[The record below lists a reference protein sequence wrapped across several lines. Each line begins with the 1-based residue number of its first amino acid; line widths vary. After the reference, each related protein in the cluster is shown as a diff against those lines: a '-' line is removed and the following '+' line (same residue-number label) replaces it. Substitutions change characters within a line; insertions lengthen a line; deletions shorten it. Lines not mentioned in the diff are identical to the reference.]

1 MAVQLPTP
9 SQLLDIA
16 GDVGLDLTD
25 ADVTSFIE
33 LMRPSV
39 SAYNVVDAMP
49 DVLPAVRYLRTPGYR
64 PVGEENSHI
73 ALYVKTTVQG
83 APARPATW
91 RAKPWRSR
99 TISCWPACP

>member
-16 GDVGLDLTD
+16 DEVGLDLTD

-39 SAYNVVDAMP
+39 SAYNVVD
-49 DVLPAVRYLRTPGYR
+49 VPAP
-64 PVGEENSHI
+64 PAI
-73 ALYVKTTVQG
+73 ARWERKTLTTHG
-83 APARPATW
+83 T
-91 RAKPWRSR
+91 
-99 TISCWPACP
+99 